1 MLRHMNCTF
10 FSLNDYTELSWAPM
24 RLLLFILSNLLP
36 TKISYFYTN
45 NKKYSSAKI
54 KRKREK
60 YNKQCIFS
68 LSGMLH
74 KDMLAWYKTCND
86 FSALWQCLVCVL
98 IFPVSFSF
106 FSHLTAAYPTQS
118 LTPLLRCD
126 PAVHT
131 IHHPATF
138 SLTELLFLRCVT
150 SWKQIHFSDH
160 QFIIWNGE
168 SHSSCESSHVLV
180 TCTVYFV
187 YPA

>member
-74 KDMLAWYKTCND
+74 NDMLAWYKTCND

-106 FSHLTAAYPTQS
+106 FFPSYC
-118 LTPLLRCD
+118 R
-126 PAVHT
+126 
-131 IHHPATF
+131 I
-138 SLTELLFLRCVT
+138 
-150 SWKQIHFSDH
+150 
-160 QFIIWNGE
+160 
-168 SHSSCESSHVLV
+168 SHSVTHSIASLWSSCPHHSSSRHFLPHRIIIFSM
-180 TCTVYFV
+180 CY
-187 YPA
+187 